1 MTHWKEQP
9 MKEET
14 PVQQSASLDE
24 RTVQKVA
31 KGEVPKAKRKPKDKV
46 INPNGPLVS
55 VNALVGKKAQ
65 EIVADQHNRY
75 SRIEIVDSTTVIV
88 R

>member
-1 MTHWKEQP
+1 MT
-9 MKEET
+9 EEPT
-14 PVQQSASLDE
+14 VQETASLDE

-31 KGEVPKAKRKPKDKV
+31 KGEVPKPARRPKNKV

-75 SRIEIVDSTTVIV
+75 SRIEIVDETTVIV